1 MVIDA
6 AQTCQ
11 TAAFQIAPS
20 TTTTR
25 QWDIKVTQYACGDD
39 DKGGPPGCL
48 QYYTGTTGSIANFG
62 FPSTITGT
70 ATASGKFNFILKKH
84 NLLIFSV
91 QFQ

>member
-1 MVIDA
+1 MLDA
-6 AQTCQ
+6 AQDCH

-39 DKGGPPGCL
+39 DNGGPPGCL